1 MLLKTFAQL
10 FKRRKSK
17 ASAWDAAGSGKRLT
31 YCQPENSAINSLLG
45 NHLETLRS
53 RARDMV
59 RKNPYA
65 SNIIETLVSNAVGTG
80 IKPQSKAKNAECRKA
95 VQALWLRWSDEAD
108 SHGVNDFYG
117 LQVSIC
123 HSMIEGGECFV
134 RFRVRRPEDGL
145 SVPLQLQALKS
156 EHLDTSV
163 NRILATGNRPPA

>member
-10 FKRRKSK
+10 FKRPKSK

-31 YCQPENSAINSLLG
+31 YWQPEHSAINSLLG

-80 IKPQSKAKNAECRKA
+80 IKPQSKAQNAEFRKS
-95 VQALWLRWSDEAD
+95 VQALWLR
-108 SHGVNDFYG
+108 
-117 LQVSIC
+117 
-123 HSMIEGGECFV
+123 
-134 RFRVRRPEDGL
+134 
-145 SVPLQLQALKS
+145 
-156 EHLDTSV
+156 
-163 NRILATGNRPPA
+163 